1 MVKVQETV
9 FEKAETKRDYY
20 HLIINGERV
29 ESSNGAT
36 IDAIN
41 PATGEIIAKVAK
53 ATKEDAEKAVQAA
66 REAFDNGKW
75 KKTPINKRS
84 RVLNKIA
91 AIMRS
96 RFNELVELE
105 VLNSGKSIS
114 AAQGQVMQAIED
126 FEFYAGALVGHR
138 GSVNNVP
145 GQFHNYTEKEPVG
158 VCAQIIPWNYPMMM
172 AAWKIAPAIAVGC
185 SVIVKPASLT
195 PLTAIVL
202 GEICMEAGVPSGV
215 VNIIPGPGSDVGNY
229 LVEHPKVNK
238 VAFTGSTPIGRDLM
252 GKASQTLKG

>member
-75 KKTPINKRS
+75 KKHR
-84 RVLNKIA
+84 
-91 AIMRS
+91 
-96 RFNELVELE
+96 
-105 VLNSGKSIS
+105 SIS
-114 AAQGQVMQAIED
+114 G
-126 FEFYAGALVGHR
+126 LV
-138 GSVNNVP
+138 
-145 GQFHNYTEKEPVG
+145 Y
-158 VCAQIIPWNYPMMM
+158 
-172 AAWKIAPAIAVGC
+172 
-185 SVIVKPASLT
+185 
-195 PLTAIVL
+195 
-202 GEICMEAGVPSGV
+202 
-215 VNIIPGPGSDVGNY
+215 
-229 LVEHPKVNK
+229 
-238 VAFTGSTPIGRDLM
+238 
-252 GKASQTLKG
+252 